1 MASYGQRVVAQQ
13 NANGESTTLTPYEFG
28 QRAQGSP
35 FGSMYRK
42 IGLERYGGYGN
53 PEYQQFL
60 DGLNTNTRAEVDA
73 FYSGQGFGYGEYA
86 SPYSGGA
93 NNAGYNPYSS
103 INVNRYDHLGKK
115 DNPADKLYADLIRAQ
130 TQDYMTRF
138 APVENFMASQITS
151 TGTKSLAG
159 DLARTRGAVLGANA
173 NVEGQQQRAM
183 ARMGLNYNPASQ
195 NNMGTVGALVG
206 GLNDTRLRDSDR
218 REAILSGSLGAL
230 SQKARG
236 NVS

>member
-1 MASYGQRVVAQQ
+1 MA
-13 NANGESTTLTPYEFG
+13 N
-28 QRAQGSP
+28 
-35 FGSMYRK
+35 
-42 IGLERYGGYGN
+42 
-53 PEYQQFL
+53 
-60 DGLNTNTRAEVDA
+60 
-73 FYSGQGFGYGEYA
+73 
-86 SPYSGGA
+86 
-93 NNAGYNPYSS
+93 
-103 INVNRYDHLGKK
+103 
-115 DNPADKLYADLIRAQ
+115 
-130 TQDYMTRF
+130 
-138 APVENFMASQITS
+138 QITA

-159 DLARTRGAVLGANA
+159 DLARTRGAVLGANT

-183 ARMGLNYNPASQ
+183 ARMGLNYTPATQ

>member
-1 MASYGQRVVAQQ
+1 MGYALLRQRQDRDKRRAEQM
-13 NANGESTTLTPYEFG
+13 TPFEFG
-28 QRAQGSP
+28 QAAQRRSGFFNKNLSGMAKEMYGAGSP
-35 FGSMYRK
+35 EFA
-42 IGLERYGGYGN
+42 
-53 PEYQQFL
+53 QFL
-60 DGLNTNTRAEVDA
+60 DGLNAQTAAEVDA
-73 FYSGQGFGYGEYA
+73 FYGGQGGYGQYY
-86 SPYSGGA
+86 SPFAGGSG
-93 NNAGYNPYSS
+93 NTGYNPYST

-138 APVENFMASQITS
+138 APVENFMAGQITS

-159 DLARTRGAVLGANA
+159 DLARTRGAVLGANT

-183 ARMGLNYNPASQ
+183 ARMGLNYTPATQ
-195 NNMGTVGALVG
+195 DNMGTVGALVG

-236 NVS
+236 SVS